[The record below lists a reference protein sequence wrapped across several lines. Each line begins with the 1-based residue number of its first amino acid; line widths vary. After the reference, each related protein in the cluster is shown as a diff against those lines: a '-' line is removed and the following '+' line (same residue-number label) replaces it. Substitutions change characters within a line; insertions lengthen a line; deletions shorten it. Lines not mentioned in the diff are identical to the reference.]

1 MRLLGNLTFA
11 LVLRIHDNLVW
22 IRIRIQEA
30 QKHMDPTD
38 PDPQHCFADR
48 FFDSK

>member
-1 MRLLGNLTFA
+1 MRLLGNLNFA
-11 LVLRIHDNLVW
+11 AVLLIHDILVW

-38 PDPQHCFADR
+38 SDPQHCFADR
-48 FFDSK
+48 F